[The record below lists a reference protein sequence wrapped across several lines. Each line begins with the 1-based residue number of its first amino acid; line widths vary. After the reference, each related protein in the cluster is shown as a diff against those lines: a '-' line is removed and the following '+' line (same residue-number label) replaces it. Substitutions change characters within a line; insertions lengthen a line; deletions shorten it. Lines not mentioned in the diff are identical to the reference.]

1 MRWWTKHV
9 HTVGYE
15 IGLCRIT
22 LKTTTL
28 TFRKRFIVWEWHL
41 NMKCITRLTKWC
53 MYPKPSQA
61 KPTQARWNTMK
72 FHQVHN
78 IISWTFTKSIEQF
91 YTNHENKTTTTTC
104 STINNKSISTRSND
118 ILLWWQ
124 TRFMTSQH
132 KKKRMFTLFESKS
145 K

>member
-28 TFRKRFIVWEWHL
+28 TFRIRFIVWEWHL

-78 IISWTFTKSIEQF
+78 IKSWTFTKSIEPF
-91 YTNHENKTTTTTC
+91 YTNHENKTTTTC

-132 KKKRMFTLFESKS
+132 KKKRMFTLCESESK
-145 K
+145 